1 VQIKITQRHGFNLYN
16 MLQPS
21 TLKFLK
27 DLKKNNDREWFE
39 KNRKAYES
47 AKEDMAKLVDDVVK
61 QFGKKEEGIA
71 SLTAK
76 ECVYRINRDVRF
88 SKNKAPYKNN
98 MAASLIKGGKK
109 SVNAGYYIQIQPGG
123 ESFIGGGRYMVEP
136 LELKKIR
143 QEIDYSWDEFSR
155 IINNKKFKSTYGEL
169 ERGEGMALSREP
181 KGYEKDNPA
190 IEYIKLKSFVATTDL
205 SDADLTGKDLVKKIV
220 TAFETLQPL
229 IGFLNRSLEE

>member
-1 VQIKITQRHGFNLYN
+1 
-16 MLQPS
+16 MLQSS

-61 QFGKKEEGIA
+61 QFGKKEKDIA

-143 QEIDYSWDEFSR
+143 QEIDYSWDEFNK
-155 IINNKKFKSTYGEL
+155 IINNKKFKATYGEL

-181 KGYEKDNPA
+181 KGYGKDNPA

-205 SDADLTGKDLVKKIV
+205 SDADLTSKDLVKKIA
-220 TAFETLQPL
+220 TTFETLQPL
-229 IGFLNRSLEE
+229 IAFLNRSLEE

>member
-1 VQIKITQRHGFNLYN
+1 

-61 QFGKKEEGIA
+61 QFGKKEKDIA

-143 QEIDYSWDEFSR
+143 QEIDYSWDEFNK
-155 IINNKKFKSTYGEL
+155 IINNKKFKATYGEL

-181 KGYEKDNPA
+181 KGYGKDNPA

-205 SDADLTGKDLVKKIV
+205 SDADLTSKDLVKKIA
-220 TAFETLQPL
+220 TTFETLQPL
-229 IGFLNRSLEE
+229 IAFLNRALEE